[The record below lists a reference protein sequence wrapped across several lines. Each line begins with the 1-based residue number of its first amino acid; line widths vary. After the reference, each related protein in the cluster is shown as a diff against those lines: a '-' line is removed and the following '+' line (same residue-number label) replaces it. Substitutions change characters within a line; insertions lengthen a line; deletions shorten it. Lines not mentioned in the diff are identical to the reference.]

1 MAGHRIFGVSFASIY
16 PHYVT
21 KVTKKGRSQAE
32 LDDLLGWLT
41 GYDAAGLAATLADER
56 TLEEFFAQA
65 PALNPGADLV
75 TGVICGHRV
84 EEIEDP
90 LMRTIRVMD
99 KVVDELARGKALAKI
114 QRTPA

>member
-1 MAGHRIFGVSFASIY
+1 M
-16 PHYVT
+16 
-21 KVTKKGRSQAE
+21 
-32 LDDLLGWLT
+32 
-41 GYDAAGLAATLADER
+41 
-56 TLEEFFAQA
+56 
-65 PALNPGADLV
+65 